1 MQIILNG
8 EPFTAESPLT
18 VAGLV
23 QQLGLT
29 GKRVAVE
36 VNKEIVPKSQHGQH
50 QLQDEDKVEVVAAIG
65 GG

>member
-1 MQIILNG
+1 MQITLNG
-8 EPFTAESPLT
+8 EPYTADSPLT
-18 VAGLV
+18 VAALV
-23 QQLGLT
+23 AQLGLA

-36 VNKEIVPKSQHGQH
+36 VNMEIVPKSEHHQH